1 MVIIH
6 DIPLD
11 IPVPF
16 LAYHKSKY
24 KTLFCDMKQTASN
37 LNSVEKALKI
47 LLFFQPD
54 HPTWGVR
61 ELSARLGF
69 SPATAQRIL
78 QTLKSY
84 GFIEQDPRSRQYYL
98 GNIYYQF
105 IQTLQSQQPIARAA
119 LPFMQKLLSATRET
133 VHLNI
138 IQGKERV
145 CIDTLESH
153 RNLKAGMP
161 IGNRSPLYAGASS
174 KCLLAFSTDEFI
186 DDYLKTVHFEPLTGD
201 TITDPEA
208 FRTELYRIR
217 SLGYALSMGE
227 RSEGLGSLSA
237 PVIDFRGLIIAA
249 VSLALPEIRYRE
261 DSHREF
267 CLSQLCR
274 QAKALSHRMGKP
286 DPMESSSQKRNSSKK
301 LKIKEKKNG

>member
-1 MVIIH
+1 
-6 DIPLD
+6 
-11 IPVPF
+11 
-16 LAYHKSKY
+16 
-24 KTLFCDMKQTASN
+24 MKQFQSH

-84 GFIEQDPRSRQYYL
+84 GFIEQDPRSRQYHL

-105 IQTLQSQQPIARAA
+105 VQTLQSQQPIARAA

-186 DDYLKTVHFEPLTGD
+186 DDYLKTVQFEPLTGN
-201 TITDPEA
+201 TVTDLEA
-208 FRTELYRIR
+208 LRRELQRIR
-217 SLGYALSMGE
+217 SRGYALSMGE

-237 PVIDFRGLIIAA
+237 PVTDFRGLVVAA
-249 VSLALPEIRYRE
+249 LSLALPEIRYRE
-261 DSHREF
+261 DRHREF
-267 CLSQLCR
+267 CLGELCR
-274 QAKALSHRMGKP
+274 QTEALSLRMGKTGPP
-286 DPMESSSQKRNSSKK
+286 DASPHLKMASNKYDSKENK
-301 LKIKEKKNG
+301 HG

>member
-1 MVIIH
+1 
-6 DIPLD
+6 
-11 IPVPF
+11 
-16 LAYHKSKY
+16 
-24 KTLFCDMKQTASN
+24 MKQTASH
-37 LNSVEKALKI
+37 LNSVEKALEI

-61 ELSARLGF
+61 DLSARLGF

-84 GFIEQDPRSRQYYL
+84 GFIEQDPHSRQYYL
-98 GNIYYQF
+98 GNIYFRF

-119 LPFMQKLLSATRET
+119 LPFMQKLLSETRET

-174 KCLLAFSTDEFI
+174 KCLLAFSTEDFI
-186 DDYLKTVHFEPLTGD
+186 EDYLKTVEIAPVTEE
-201 TITDPEA
+201 TITDSEA
-208 FRTELYRIR
+208 LRKELERIR
-217 SLGYALSMGE
+217 AQGFALSMGE
-227 RSEGLGSLSA
+227 RSKGLGSLSA
-237 PVIDFRGLIIAA
+237 PVTDFRGLVVAA
-249 VSLALPEIRYRE
+249 LSLALPEIRYQE
-261 DSHREF
+261 DRHREF
-267 CLSQLCR
+267 CLGELCR
-274 QAKALSHRMGKP
+274 QAEALSLRMGKTGPP
-286 DPMESSSQKRNSSKK
+286 DAPPHSKNASKK
-301 LKIKEKKNG
+301 YDTKENNHG

>member
-1 MVIIH
+1 
-6 DIPLD
+6 
-11 IPVPF
+11 
-16 LAYHKSKY
+16 
-24 KTLFCDMKQTASN
+24 MKQPSTQ

-78 QTLKSY
+78 QTLKSF
-84 GFIEQDPRSRQYYL
+84 GFIEQDPDTRQYFL
-98 GNIYYQF
+98 GNIYYRF

-119 LPFMQKLLSATRET
+119 LPFMQKLLSATQET

-138 IQGKERV
+138 IQGRERV

-153 RNLKAGMP
+153 QNLKAGMP
-161 IGNRSPLYAGASS
+161 IGSRSPLYAGASS
-174 KCLLAFSTDEFI
+174 KCLLAFSTDDFI
-186 DDYLKTVHFEPLTGD
+186 EEYLKTVPLTPLTEG
-201 TITDPEA
+201 TIINPKKLRA
-208 FRTELYRIR
+208 ELKNIR
-217 SLGYALSMGE
+217 DRGYALSLGE

-237 PVIDFRGLIIAA
+237 PVTDYRGMIIAA

-261 DSHREF
+261 DRHREF
-267 CLSQLCR
+267 CLGELCR
-274 QAKALSHRMGKP
+274 NTEALSRRMGNADTD
-286 DPMESSSQKRNSSKK
+286 DPKTLQGDT
-301 LKIKEKKNG
+301 L